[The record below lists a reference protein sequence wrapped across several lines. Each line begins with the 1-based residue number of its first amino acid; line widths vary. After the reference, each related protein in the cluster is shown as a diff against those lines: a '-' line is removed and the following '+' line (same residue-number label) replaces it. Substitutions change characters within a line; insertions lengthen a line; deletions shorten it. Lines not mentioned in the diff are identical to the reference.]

1 MKTEISKLPLK
12 EWKHSLGVFLQM
24 GRVQLDSDW
33 NEQTETSLRLLQRQT
48 EDTAGNGSPNFGF
61 RVDDRIL
68 IDAMDSLTPWS
79 VVKTVVGDP
88 DPVLY
93 VDHFDFKVGEGSITF
108 LGSGMGTFTLA
119 RKLPLPRD
127 LSQSKEIVLAVK
139 VTPNTPCA
147 FFLGQGGNR
156 GRVTLTPDAAA
167 ADGWTILRGDPST
180 AKTDNPLVDL
190 TKVDEYGFRL
200 LTPGVKCQFDYV
212 KADAPIRQILVATES
227 PDAFVPTANPLDT
240 PQLSLNETDR
250 FWHSFVLEVTKV
262 TTIAY
267 ELPAVEDLSHVR
279 RIIMAART
287 AAGPP
292 PAVTFSL
299 TDAANVNVALAGAT
313 VTTVGNWQIS
323 SFPVPQGAIN
333 WEQIKS
339 IQWTGLTPATV
350 YRFAPVLVESDLQG
364 NLVIM
369 GGDGTSDGAGR
380 FYGDGL
386 AAIKESNETYFSQK
400 DLPEAD
406 SSSMTG
412 PIDGHTRVDLAYL
425 DLWQRPI
432 TYIEDPDVREIALNG
447 ADTCTR
453 KKLIAQVR
461 ILKGAEVALG
471 TTPVLPD
478 LSVVPEIGKGV
489 LTTKDKSDAVVDPC
503 ADPCEPAI
511 VGTFLGEDNRLF
523 RVEIHTCGQ
532 IGAAN
537 VGTTAT
543 FKWSRENG
551 AVASAIIANAD
562 AGAFSV
568 KVEKPELFAVG
579 DLIEISNDL
588 IDMITGPYE
597 DTTNHRCHQRGELRK
612 ISSISLDDRLISW
625 QDAGSPEPQFHAALA
640 FPERLVFHPSIRRW
654 NGILPATPGD
664 IVLADG
670 VVIEFGGSD
679 MLPGDYWVFAT
690 RVIDRSVE
698 RLVEHPPHGIR
709 HRYFP
714 LARLLRSSGAGIP
727 PLVAYDL
734 RRPFDALTTL
744 KATDVAYDP
753 TFCVQDDPT
762 WAGVTNVQQA
772 IDAICRTELDASI
785 EDHNKY
791 LHGSGV
797 VCGLQLHCDAD
808 DPGPGRNFITLEEGY
823 ALDCDG
829 HIIRVRAPMDFD
841 VVTAATSIKALDNA
855 GNGKVLVNMTRSMV
869 QDADLHVELSPVQT
883 FWQKVMEGTLLQD
896 FWTDCILNVI
906 NFFKYEFLNPV
917 TPFFPAKTFPA
928 PDNQKLFI
936 SVLNLFW
943 QLLQPSTGQYIFL
956 SKHADEAADDTTD
969 CSNWSGCPDL
979 TKPQPQP
986 VVSTASEH
994 HLLKG
999 FYCCLKDLIASKTYC
1014 AEFDNLT
1021 AFPDYPYVN
1030 PLPGIDTVFGLFQG
1044 HTRIRLH
1051 PTSQLA
1057 YTCGSPMAPC
1067 NQIFVFDLNNRKL
1080 INVLN
1085 FPGGSNIQVMD
1096 VAVSPDGTK
1105 LYAVGSLS
1113 PDSVFATATIDT
1125 VKNTYTWGP
1134 TSMICN
1140 KNFVTL
1146 GTTSVAPRQ
1155 GNLYAIEL
1163 AQGLHIFTPPNFP
1176 PAPLPGVPFNA
1187 TGMMHISTNPEVAI
1201 VGVSAKAPG
1210 TVSITFDS
1218 CSSISLAAPALGAS
1232 FSLAPLGGT
1241 DSDNDIAVSGG
1252 NIYVT
1257 ANFPPAG
1264 TNKGLFKFTQAGG
1277 APSSPPIDLAT
1288 SYVVRL
1294 APSPDAHWMLV
1305 SAEDQHKVER
1315 VDISGNA
1322 PVLDNA
1328 FRIPVQILPVA
1339 MAQSGQQLYVWNFLS
1354 FTLSLIDLPT
1364 VLGAL
1369 PPNYYTSEPP
1379 AALSAYRTQM
1389 LNAFSDLFKTFGIYL
1404 KDCFCERFLIDCPDC
1419 SKDGRV
1425 YLGEVEIQNNK
1436 VFKICNFTKRRYVK
1450 SVQLM
1455 EYWLSTV
1462 PILPIIKTA
1471 LADFCCKVI

>member
-48 EDTAGNGSPNFGF
+48 GDVVGTGSPNFGF

-68 IDAMDSLTPWS
+68 LSAMDSVAAWS
-79 VVKTVVGDP
+79 VDDP
-88 DPVLY
+88 NGMLY
-93 VDHFDFKVGEGSITF
+93 VDHFDFHVGEGSISLVT
-108 LGSGMGTFTLA
+108 TAVTATLT
-119 RKLPLPRD
+119 RKLAVPRD
-127 LSQSKEIVLAVK
+127 ISQWEEIVVAAKFSGAVP
-139 VTPNTPCA
+139 V
-147 FFLGQGGNR
+147 FFLGQGANVGN
-156 GRVTLTPDAAA
+156 VTLTPDVNTV
-167 ADGWTILRGDPST
+167 DGWTILRGHPAD
-180 AKTDNPLVDL
+180 AKVANPAIDL
-190 TKVDEYGFRL
+190 TKVDEYGFTQL
-200 LTPGVKCQFDYV
+200 AAGKYQFDYL
-212 KADAPIRQILVATES
+212 KIDAPIRQLLVVTES
-227 PDAFVPTANPLDT
+227 PDAFTPTTANPGDI
-240 PQLSLNETDR
+240 PQLTLNETDR
-250 FWHSFVLEVTKV
+250 FEHSFVLEVTNV
-262 TTIAY
+262 TGISY

-279 RIIMAART
+279 AIIVAART

-299 TDAANVNVALAGAT
+299 TDAANINVALAGA
-313 VTTVGNWQIS
+313 VVATVGSWQVY
-323 SFPVPQGAIN
+323 SFPVPQGGIN
-333 WEQIKS
+333 WKQVKS
-339 IQWTGLTPATV
+339 VQWTGLTPATI
-350 YRFAPVLVESDLQG
+350 YRLAPVLVESELEG

-386 AAIKESNETYFSQK
+386 AAIKESNETYFSQR

-406 SSSMTG
+406 PSSMVEPAAG
-412 PIDGHTRVDLAYL
+412 NTRADLAYL

-461 ILKGAEVALG
+461 ILKGTEVNLG
-471 TTPVLPD
+471 ATPVLPD
-478 LSVVPEIGKGV
+478 LSVLPEIGKGV
-489 LTTKDKSDAVVDPC
+489 LTTKDKSDAVADPC

-511 VGTFLGEDNRLF
+511 AGTFLGEDNRLF
-523 RVEIHTCGQ
+523 RVEVHTCGQ
-532 IGAAN
+532 IGAAAAN
-537 VGTTAT
+537 TTAT
-543 FKWSRENG
+543 FKWSRENA
-551 AVASAIIANAD
+551 AVATAIIANAD
-562 AGAFSV
+562 AGAFGV
-568 KVEKPELFAVG
+568 KVEKPELFSVG

-588 IDMITGPYE
+588 VDLITGPYE
-597 DTTNHRCHQRGELRK
+597 DTVNHRCHQRGELRK

-625 QDAGSPEPQFHAALA
+625 QDAMSPEPQFHAALA
-640 FPERLVFHPSIRRW
+640 LPERLVFHPSIRRW
-654 NGILPATPGD
+654 DAILPATPGD
-664 IVLADG
+664 IILADG

-679 MLPGDYWVFAT
+679 MVPGDYWVFTT

-714 LARLLRSSGAGIP
+714 LARVLRSHGAGSP
-727 PLVAYDL
+727 PLVTYDL

-744 KATDVAYDP
+744 KAAEVAYDP

-772 IDAICRTELDASI
+772 LDAICRTELDASI

-797 VCGLQLHCDAD
+797 VCGLQLHCDTD
-808 DPGPGRNFITLEEGY
+808 DRNSIILEKGY

-829 HIIRVRAPMDFD
+829 HIIRVRSPMDFD
-841 VVTAATSIKALDNA
+841 VVTAAKNGGFLDNT
-855 GNGKVLVNMTRSMV
+855 GFGKVLVTMTRDMV
-869 QDADLHVELSPVQT
+869 QDAKLAVELSPVQT
-883 FWQKVMEGTLLQD
+883 FWQKVLEGTLLED
-896 FWTDCILNVI
+896 FWVNCILDVI
-906 NFFKYEFLNPV
+906 TFFKYEFLNPT
-917 TPFFPAKTFPA
+917 TPVFPAKTFPA

-943 QLLQPSTGQYIFL
+943 QMVQPASGQYIFL
-956 SKHADEAADDTTD
+956 SKHANEIADDNIVD
-969 CSNWSGCPDL
+969 CSQWPGCPDV
-979 TKPQPQP
+979 TKPQPPP
-986 VVSTASEH
+986 VVSTSSEH

-999 FYCCLKDLIASKTYC
+999 FYCCLRDLIASKTYC
-1014 AEFDNLT
+1014 AEFDKLT
-1021 AFPDYPYVN
+1021 AFPNYPYIN

-1067 NQIFVFDLNNRKL
+1067 NQIFVFDLNTRAL
-1080 INVLN
+1080 INVLD
-1085 FPGGSNIQVMD
+1085 FPGGTNIEVMD
-1096 VAVSPDGTK
+1096 VAVSPDGTQ
-1105 LYAVGSLS
+1105 LYAVAILGQ
-1113 PDSVFATATIDT
+1113 DSVFATATINT
-1125 VKNTYTWGP
+1125 ANNTYTWGP
-1134 TSMICN
+1134 TSMICD
-1140 KNFVTL
+1140 KKFVTL
-1146 GTTSVAPRQ
+1146 GTSPVAAHK
-1155 GNLYAIEL
+1155 GNLYAVEL

-1176 PAPLPGVPFNA
+1176 PAPPADVPFNA
-1187 TGMMHISTNPEVAI
+1187 TGMMYISANPDIAI
-1201 VGVSAKAPG
+1201 VGVSSQPIG
-1210 TVSITFDS
+1210 TVSTTFNT
-1218 CSSISLAAPALGAS
+1218 CSSISLALPGLGAS

-1241 DSDNDIAVSGG
+1241 DSENDIAMSGG
-1252 NIYVT
+1252 NVYIT
-1257 ANFPPAG
+1257 ATFPAG
-1264 TNKGLFKFTQAGG
+1264 TTKGLFKFPVAGG
-1277 APSSPPIDLAT
+1277 APTATIDLAT
-1288 SYVVRL
+1288 SNVVRL
-1294 APSPDAHWMLV
+1294 APSPDGHWMFV
-1305 SAEDQHKVER
+1305 SALDLHKVER

-1322 PVLDNA
+1322 PVLDKA
-1328 FRIPVQILPVA
+1328 FRIPVQIFPVA
-1339 MAQSGQQLYVWNFLS
+1339 MAQSGQQLYVWNFFS
-1354 FTLSLIDLPT
+1354 FTLSLIDLPS
-1364 VLGAL
+1364 VLAVL
-1369 PPNYYTSEPP
+1369 PPNYYTLEPP
-1379 AALSAYRTQM
+1379 ASLSAYRTQM

-1419 SKDGRV
+1419 QGDDKV
-1425 YLGEVEIQNNK
+1425 YLGEVEIQDNK